1 MVLDIE
7 KFHHTCP
14 ILPAHKKMF
23 LLKGPKGFCI
33 KHNAPFSCSSSSSS
47 VGIIANAG
55 VDIWSAEGVDPTE
68 KYEDDMSNFRY
79 PIPSRKP
86 APYSYAYDRTE
97 ALWRIACL
105 RIPWHPI
112 KFHDYAFIFTFLGFL
127 WNLTDRTITLPEA
140 KRKKFSRVQWFRRIL
155 RWQRCLMID
164 VMKLHGSLC
173 HLAFVYQEGR
183 TYLPLLSNF
192 VASFGDNP
200 YMECYPTSDVMRD
213 LEWWEKALSGPGV
226 IRCLFPLGPRIDRH
240 LYVDAS
246 TAWGIGVLFNGQ
258 WDAWRCSGE
267 WRSKARHNYCYPL
280 PSDADCQHCLHRRAQ
295 RPNRRLR
302 A

>member
-86 APYSYAYDRTE
+86 APYSYTYNRTE
-97 ALWRIACL
+97 ALWRITCL

-140 KRKKFSRVQWFRRIL
+140 KRKKFLTCTVVPQNPQVAALLDDRCHEAPRLALSSRVRLPGRAHLPPLVVQLRR
-155 RWQRCLMID
+155 
-164 VMKLHGSLC
+164 
-173 HLAFVYQEGR
+173 
-183 TYLPLLSNF
+183 
-192 VASFGDNP
+192 
-200 YMECYPTSDVMRD
+200 
-213 LEWWEKALSGPGV
+213 
-226 IRCLFPLGPRIDRH
+226 
-240 LYVDAS
+240 
-246 TAWGIGVLFNGQ
+246 VL
-258 WDAWRCSGE
+258 W
-267 WRSKARHNYCYPL
+267 
-280 PSDADCQHCLHRRAQ
+280 
-295 RPNRRLR
+295 
-302 A
+302 